1 MSIWH
6 FICKVCGPSEHPCE
20 HALKDTE
27 LRILRDMREKQEK
40 AHEEQRRCCKLLEAM
55 LLEIL
60 HILNRPQSATLTV
73 QILSGGTSVPKTV
86 VSGGTGQAVFHEWS
100 GPSGTG
106 TELPLAGA
114 VTFSSDNPAVA
125 TVDPTSGAI
134 VSVGPD
140 GVANISGV
148 DAANS
153 LTASDVFT
161 VSTPPPPAVSAT
173 LTIT

>member
-1 MSIWH
+1 MELI
-6 FICKVCGPSEHPCE
+6 E
-20 HALKDTE
+20 LKT
-27 LRILRDMREKQEK
+27 LRDMQEKQE
-40 AHEEQRRCCKLLEAM
+40 RCCKLIEAM

-60 HILNRPQSATLTV
+60 HILNRPQSATLTL
-73 QILSGGTSVPKTV
+73 QILSGATSMPKTV

-125 TVDPTSGAI
+125 TVDPAGGLIT
-134 VSVGPD
+134 SVGPD

-153 LTASDVFT
+153 LTGSDVFT
-161 VSTPPPPAVSAT
+161 VSTPPPPPPVAQSAT